1 MVERISTGIPGLDE
15 ILHGGLLTQRTYM
28 VSGGAGSGKTT
39 LSLHFLNQEPDQ
51 NNLYVTL
58 DKNSSSIKWLSET
71 LGLTSPSLH
80 IVDLS
85 PGDLEEEVSAAFDV
99 VPSSE
104 LGLSPVLQRIC
115 DAVDHYRPARIVIEP
130 LSSLLYLA
138 PDGYQFRRQCQALF
152 NYLTG
157 TGATV
162 LFSAEAGSAT
172 FLENAGGDLEFVCDG
187 VIELQ
192 SMREG
197 RSISVTKFRG
207 SGFADGVH
215 FMRLGPSG
223 MQVFPRLVP
232 EEHSRAFHRE
242 LLSTGIDAMDEILH
256 GGIERGTVTII
267 AGPTGVGKT
276 TLGMEI
282 MMEAAKRGERSV
294 VCTFEE
300 DAQTMLSRCHSIG
313 MPVHDQMETDKLHIM
328 PVEPMR
334 YSPDELA
341 LSIRKEVEK
350 RGARTVMVDSSSGY
364 QMSVSRLS
372 VDGDEII
379 ERLHALCRYL
389 TSMGVTVLIINET
402 PMIASNNIQPT
413 DPRISHLGDTL
424 ILLRYLEVRG
434 EVRKT
439 VGVLKKRTG
448 NFEKSLRGFEITS
461 DGLWVGEPL
470 HHLQGI
476 LRGMPWSPNDNLAPA
491 LDAHERR

>member
-1 MVERISTGIPGLDE
+1 MAERISTGIPGLDE
-15 ILHGGLLTQRTYM
+15 IMHGGIITQRTYM
-28 VSGGAGSGKTT
+28 VNGGAGSGKTT
-39 LSLHFLNQEPDQ
+39 LSLHFLTQDPDTDS
-51 NNLYVTL
+51 LYITF
-58 DKNSSSIKWLSET
+58 DKNSSTIRWLSDT
-71 LGLTSPSLH
+71 LGLTSPKLH
-80 IVDLS
+80 FVDLS
-85 PGDLEEEVSAAFDV
+85 PGDLEDEVCAAFDV

-104 LGLSPVLQRIC
+104 LGLSPILNRIC
-115 DAVDHYRPARIVIEP
+115 EAVDHYQPTRIVIEP

-138 PDGYQFRRQCQALF
+138 PDSYQFRRQCHALF

-162 LFSAEAGSAT
+162 LFSAEDGSAT
-172 FLENAGGDLEFVCDG
+172 FLENAGGDLKFICDG

-197 RSISVTKFRG
+197 RSVSITKFRG

-215 FMRLGPSG
+215 FLRLTASG
-223 MQVFPRLVP
+223 MQVFPRLIP
-232 EEHSRAFHRE
+232 EEHARAYQRDM
-242 LLSTGIDAMDEILH
+242 LSSGISEMDQILH

-282 MMEAAKRGERSV
+282 VTAAVKRGERSV
-294 VCTFEE
+294 VYTFEE
-300 DAQTMLSRCHSIG
+300 DSQTMLARCRGIG
-313 MPVHDQMETDKLHIM
+313 MPVDSLLEQDELLVM
-328 PVEPMR
+328 PIEPIR

-341 LSIRKEVEK
+341 LSVREEVEK
-350 RGARTVMVDSSSGY
+350 RGARTVMLDSSSGY

-372 VDGDEII
+372 VAGDEII

-389 TSMGVTVLIINET
+389 TGMGVTVLIINET
-402 PMIASNNIQPT
+402 PMIASENVQPT

-424 ILLRYLEVRG
+424 ILLRYLEVQG

-448 NFEKSLRGFEITS
+448 NFEKSLREFEITPT
-461 DGLWVGEPL
+461 GLRVGEPL
-470 HHLQGI
+470 RYLQGI
-476 LRGMPWSPNDNLAPA
+476 LRGLPWSPNGHPIPEPTS
-491 LDAHERR
+491 H